1 MGTPDNKI
9 ILDLENSSNAT
20 AFGTANIIHSS
31 EFDKINKEISIR
43 IINAEKEKEAEIK
56 GNERTNALDTI
67 TILGSRGSGKTSFL
81 KSIAKHYKE
90 NKNIEVINII
100 DPTMIEEKG
109 HIFLTIISQ
118 IKVKVDDKIESINRN
133 NGDNIFCIREKWKK
147 KLQKLSAG
155 LPSIDG
161 INTSMDGW
169 QDSEYVMNKGLQGV
183 QSAMEL
189 ADNFHQLVKHA
200 LGVLEKKMFIL
211 MLDDI
216 DIDFLKGWPV
226 LETVRK
232 YLTTPFITTI
242 VSGDMRLFAKAVRKK
257 QWSNFGKALLKNEAE
272 KLERMSEFNNVVTE
286 MEGQYL
292 QKVLKPQYRIKLS
305 TLLEKYRYNENLN
318 VGVKFKDIENPKPL
332 KEYYSYFLSNFG
344 INSSYQKDCY
354 IDFLLGLPLRTQVQ
368 FLIKSNEKEAPE
380 EIIDVFISE
389 LHEKEIDIE
398 LARSLPKFTTSVI
411 LDTLVKNKVLGDGYQ
426 LQPTSTDFTLNS
438 NYMAFTMLYSILIQ
452 KNKFLIFEY
461 FVKIGYLHNLLSLL
475 GYRCDKN
482 AQQDTA
488 SKRKTYSPS
497 IEDLI
502 KHSSIT
508 KDQNTRDAMCY
519 ITAFMSAYFK
529 SNASK
534 ITNATYVGSVV
545 LYGLAEKSKISAK
558 EARKRLDHAFEDK
571 TIEQQIAYIPA
582 SMAQGDKQSTVFTYS
597 VYVLLGA
604 ISEIIKVHYKDKGEV
619 KKLLRQISQI
629 KTYPMPN
636 GAFNDE
642 TAKEELDNSEENI
655 VTQTPEVEDKND
667 LEALITEW
675 LNMADTNENRSQNAQ
690 FPKISP
696 HLLGKISTRMYYTI
710 TSIDTSAN
718 FDNIGDTMHRW
729 IIAIMNSILV
739 EDIIE
744 NAKEFSN
751 INNNNPIEKD
761 DIFIYNL
768 NNINKTDNKK
778 LEFSKWMLSCPLFLL
793 YLNYNNQSQS
803 PPRPNE
809 EQPPPPVTKNLY
821 TPLSEYIDN
830 SAYFEKIYNF
840 SIYEKLKNV
849 LKKEKPASSEDQ
861 KPKIKFSYNKNKI
874 KNTIEA
880 LKENIIYDFF
890 KSPNTTIDE
899 IKNTL
904 KLHFEGQITEFSI
917 KKVRKYILDNE
928 TQP

>member
-1 MGTPDNKI
+1 MGIPDNNI

-43 IINAEKEKEAEIK
+43 IINAEKAKEAEIK

-81 KSIAKHYKE
+81 KSVAKHYKE

-118 IKVKVDDKIESINRN
+118 IKTKVDEKLQKLEHN
-133 NGDNIFCIREKWKK
+133 NVDNIFCMREKWKK

-169 QDSEYVMNKGLQGV
+169 QDPEYVMNKGLQGV

-200 LGVLEKKMFIL
+200 LGVLDKKMFIL
-211 MLDDI
+211 MLDDV

-232 YLTTPFITTI
+232 YLTTPLITTI
-242 VSGDMRLFAKAVRKK
+242 VSGDMRLFSKAVRKK

-272 KLERMSEFNNVVTE
+272 KLQRMSEFNNVVTE

-292 QKVLKPQYRIKLS
+292 QKVLKSQYRIKLS
-305 TLLEKYRYNENLN
+305 TLLEKYRYNENLK
-318 VGVKFKDIENPKPL
+318 VQVKFKDTDENKNPEFL
-332 KEYYSYFLSNFG
+332 KDYYSKFLSKFG
-344 INSSYQKDCY
+344 INSSYQKYCY

-389 LHEKEIDIE
+389 LYEKEIDIE

-411 LDTLVKNKVLGDGYQ
+411 LDTLVKNKVLEDGYQ
-426 LQPTSTDFTLNS
+426 LQPTSTDFKLNS
-438 NYMAFTMLYSILIQ
+438 NYMAFTMLYSILIR

-461 FVKIGYLHNLLSLL
+461 LVKIGYLRNLLSLL
-475 GYRCDKN
+475 GYRRDKN
-482 AQQDTA
+482 IQRDITNERNPV
-488 SKRKTYSPS
+488 SLS

-508 KDQNTRDAMCY
+508 KDLNTRDAMCY
-519 ITAFMSAYFK
+519 TTAFMSAYFNQ
-529 SNASK
+529 NASR
-534 ITNATYVGSVV
+534 ITYDTYAGAVV
-545 LYGLAEKSKISAK
+545 LYGLAEKSRLSSEQAK
-558 EARKRLDHAFEDK
+558 KRLDHAFKDK
-571 TIEQQIAYIPA
+571 TTEQQIAYIPA
-582 SMAQGDKQSTVFTYS
+582 SMAQGDKQSTVLTYS

-604 ISEIIKVHYKDKGEV
+604 ISEIIKVYYKDKNEEEV
-619 KKLLRQISQI
+619 KKLLNQISQI
-629 KTYPMPN
+629 RTYSMPN

-642 TAKEELDNSEENI
+642 TGKYEYEYEYEFDEDEDEDEDEDDNNKENYLSRLTI
-655 VTQTPEVEDKND
+655 
-667 LEALITEW
+667 EW
-675 LNMADTNENRSQNAQ
+675 LNMAEPNQNSSQNAP
-690 FPKISP
+690 FFEVSP
-696 HLLGKISTRMYYTI
+696 HVLGKISTRMYYNI
-710 TSIDTSAN
+710 T
-718 FDNIGDTMHRW
+718 NIATKVKFNNAGDVMHRW

-739 EDIIE
+739 EDIAE
-744 NAKEFSN
+744 NAREIYN
-751 INNNNPIEKD
+751 INNNNPLQKD
-761 DIFIYNL
+761 TIFINNL
-768 NNINKTDNKK
+768 KKINKNDNKSED
-778 LEFSKWMLSCPLFLL
+778 LNFSRWMLSCPLFLL
-793 YLNYNNQSQS
+793 YLNYNIPSKIES
-803 PPRPNE
+803 TTREKALTFFGRGIDLYNE
-809 EQPPPPVTKNLY
+809 
-821 TPLSEYIDN
+821 LSKYIN
-830 SAYFEKIYNF
+830 NKAYLGKIYRF

-849 LKKEKPASSEDQ
+849 LAK
-861 KPKIKFSYNKNKI
+861 
-874 KNTIEA
+874 
-880 LKENIIYDFF
+880 
-890 KSPNTTIDE
+890 
-899 IKNTL
+899 
-904 KLHFEGQITEFSI
+904 
-917 KKVRKYILDNE
+917 
-928 TQP
+928 